1 MKVHTLLI
9 STMLLC
15 SCSAL
20 SMPGN
25 NLIDGVSRSVPL
37 SSVNVSIERLSFIE
51 AGQKCAEMRGYP
63 KHLHPWIVLIF
74 GCAQTYIRND
84 GTVYACEVILG
95 TDDKSILAHE
105 LRHCRGF
112 DD

>member
-9 STMLLC
+9 STMLMC

-20 SMPGN
+20 SMPGSK
-25 NLIDGVSRSVPL
+25 LIDGVSRPVKL
-37 SSVNVSIERLSFIE
+37 SNVSVSIERLGFIE
-51 AGQKCAEMRGYP
+51 AGQRCAEMRGMS
-63 KHLHPWIVLIF
+63 KHLHPWLVLIF
-74 GCAQTYIRND
+74 GCATTYIRGD

-95 TDDKSILAHE
+95 TDDKGILAHE
-105 LRHCRGF
+105 LRHCRGY